1 MMRKFLGV
9 VILALVVVGAVGW
22 QWYQTRR
29 PPAVTVVGRIGGEK
43 RGFLQDPALQHFLQ
57 QRYGIT
63 VNAQRY
69 GSVEMVLEPA
79 TGQDF
84 LWPASE
90 VDVEYYRT
98 GGGTFVQSR
107 NLLHSPVVV
116 YSWEVV
122 TAALLQRGI
131 VTQRDTASYS
141 VDLSKLLALVEAHTS
156 WAELG
161 LPQLYGTIKIL
172 ATDPARSNSGNSF
185 AGLLATLLNNGEVV
199 APSDT
204 ARLATLLPRV
214 QTFFA
219 RMGFLEHSS
228 GVLWDKFISQ
238 GAGAYPLI
246 IGYENQ
252 LVEYSVEH
260 PEVLPL
266 LGQQVRTLY
275 PVPTVWSSH
284 PFIALTSRGV
294 RLLEALQDPT
304 LQRLAWERH
313 GFRSG
318 LQGITNDPRVLRV
331 TGLPASIDAVI
342 AMPPAAIMTRVLET
356 VRATP

>member
-1 MMRKFLGV
+1 MKNAASCK
-9 VILALVVVGAVGW
+9 IL
-22 QWYQTRR
+22 Q
-29 PPAVTVVGRIGGEK
+29 
-43 RGFLQDPALQHFLQ
+43 LQQYLQ
-57 QRYGIT
+57 QRYSIT

-98 GGGTFVQSR
+98 GGGSFVQSR

-131 VTQRDTASYS
+131 VTQRDTASYNL
-141 VDLSKLLALVEAHTS
+141 DLSKLLTLVEAHTS

-161 LPQLYGTIKIL
+161 LPQLYGTIKVL

-284 PFIALTSRGV
+284 PFIALTSKGYACSKPCKTR
-294 RLLEALQDPT
+294 RC
-304 LQRLAWERH
+304 
-313 GFRSG
+313 SG
-318 LQGITNDPRVLRV
+318 
-331 TGLPASIDAVI
+331 
-342 AMPPAAIMTRVLET
+342 
-356 VRATP
+356 